1 MGDGSRMDTTRTAR
15 RTLLLVEDDPGN
27 RLTLSVLLE
36 ESGFSVMIAESCA
49 EARRLLH
56 TQPGF
61 DAVLLDSK
69 LGDGDGRSLIPLVRA
84 QVPTAKLLLVTGLHN
99 RGAPPPVD
107 AVFQKGR
114 SFAELLSCLRGLL
127 VER

>member
-1 MGDGSRMDTTRTAR
+1 METTRKPR
-15 RTLLLVEDDPGN
+15 RSLLLVEDDAGN

-36 ESGFSVMIAESCA
+36 ESGFNVAIAESCA

-56 TQPGF
+56 GQARF

-69 LGDGDGRSLIPLVRA
+69 LGDGDGRTLIPLVRRE
-84 QVPTAKLLLVTGLHN
+84 VPAAKLVLVTGLGN
-99 RGAPPPVD
+99 RGPPPPVD

-114 SFAELLSCLRGLL
+114 SFAELLACLRGLL
-127 VER
+127 AEP

>member
-27 RLTLSVLLE
+27 RLTLSVLL
-36 ESGFSVMIAESCA
+36 
-49 EARRLLH
+49 
-56 TQPGF
+56 
-61 DAVLLDSK
+61 DSR

-84 QVPTAKLLLVTGLHN
+84 QVPTAKLVLVTGLHH

-114 SFAELLSCLRGLL
+114 SFAELLACLRGLL

>member
-1 MGDGSRMDTTRTAR
+1 METPKPTRGC
-15 RTLLLVEDDPGN
+15 LLLVEDDPGN

-36 ESGFSVMIAESCA
+36 ESGFSVAIAESCA

-56 TQPGF
+56 AGAKY
-61 DAVLLDSK
+61 DAVLLDSY
-69 LGDGDGRSLIPLVRA
+69 LGDGDGRSLIPLVRRQA
-84 QVPTAKLLLVTGLHN
+84 PTAKLVLVTGMGQ
-99 RGAPPPVD
+99 RGAPAPVD

-114 SFAELLSCLRGLL
+114 AFAELLACLKGLL